1 MHRFRRI
8 TVHSWIWLIP
18 LIFIALPVSQAA
30 RSPANIMSKA
40 MIAMMDTMG
49 DLAHRF
55 KSNTEWDFD
64 ISSYP
69 SGDRYGWNGSP
80 WGNPGWGYPGYI
92 PPQWELYPYSYST
105 PGFDGLPMQGIP
117 SRQQPSTTNKSIL
130 DGIWLGRR
138 GEIVLVMYG
147 HFRIYA
153 NAEVYRDGRYRIV
166 GNKLYMLD
174 PETDL
179 IQAYDYAL
187 DNGRMIMRGESGDYL
202 YFKQL
207 PIPIPPY
214 TLIQGIR

>member
-1 MHRFRRI
+1 MTF
-8 TVHSWIWLIP
+8 
-18 LIFIALPVSQAA
+18 ADSQAA

-55 KSNTEWDFD
+55 KGESDWD
-64 ISSYP
+64 
-69 SGDRYGWNGSP
+69 GNWYGRNGSS
-80 WGNPGWGYPGYI
+80 WGNPGWGYPGYM
-92 PPQWELYPYSYST
+92 PPQQGLYPYTYSP
-105 PGFDGLPMQGIP
+105 PGFDGSPMQGIAP
-117 SRQQPSTTNKSIL
+117 QPRPPATSRSIL
-130 DGIWLGRR
+130 DGIWIGRG

-153 NAEVYRDGRYRIV
+153 NAEVYRDGRYRIS

-174 PETDL
+174 PDTEL
-179 IQAYDYAL
+179 VQAYDYAL
-187 DNGRMIMRGESGDYL
+187 DQGRMIMRSESGDFL

-214 TLIQGIR
+214 TLIEGFKSRR